1 VINFH
6 LGRSGRCCGPPQLDA
21 ADTSSATRLRL
32 ARWIPSVEHST
43 APPIVPGTNGPVGR
57 APILTRSSSQG
68 SFSREQWAARR
79 ISAVSSAASPGRLL
93 WQHSLPP
100 QRIPGWKW
108 GSESRCGRR
117 IRGVEPQG
125 CFASPPDTPLVPGWQ
140 KGKLRVI
147 YKQSRLPIYHKSLDW
162 DAFFAEYPVSDVFER
177 TRLLVAARET
187 SRVPE
192 PPMRRGQDA
201 GPVRDQRDRCPTR
214 TYAAQ
219 QREVFE

>member
-1 VINFH
+1 M
-6 LGRSGRCCGPPQLDA
+6 A
-21 ADTSSATRLRL
+21 AQ
-32 ARWIPSVEHST
+32 P
-43 APPIVPGTNGPVGR
+43 
-57 APILTRSSSQG
+57 
-68 SFSREQWAARR
+68 
-79 ISAVSSAASPGRLL
+79 AASANSGPA
-93 WQHSLPP
+93 
-100 QRIPGWKW
+100 K
-108 GSESRCGRR
+108 SRCGRR

-125 CFASPPDTPLVPGWQ
+125 CFASPLDTPLVPGWP

-147 YKQSRLPIYHKSLDW
+147 YKQSGLPIYHKSLDW
-162 DAFFAEYPVSDVFER
+162 DAFFAEYPVPDVFER
-177 TRLLVAARET
+177 TRLPVAARET